1 MCYNTFTEKERMFD
15 FDDKECNVRISS
27 LENRGVIMSG
37 EDKELVAS
45 IKAIIAR
52 GNDVEIRAKK
62 DGSLKV
68 IELKRIQRL
77 GKRVSG

>member
-1 MCYNTFTEKERMFD
+1 
-15 FDDKECNVRISS
+15 
-27 LENRGVIMSG
+27 MSN

-45 IKAIIAR
+45 IKEIIAR

-62 DGSLKV
+62 DGSLRV
-68 IELKRIQRL
+68 IELKRIQRP

>member
-1 MCYNTFTEKERMFD
+1 MFE

-27 LENRGVIMSG
+27 FENRGVIMSG